1 MVLIF
6 LKGAK
11 VTKQSR
17 KMKKRSR
24 KPKIRHRPVF
34 YHSARGILCQ
44 QDRQAAAAVDGE
56 EGNTIFQRFRQN
68 LRFAHPSV
76 QRIAN

>member
-1 MVLIF
+1 MILIF

-24 KPKIRHRPVF
+24 KPKNAHLPVLN
-34 YHSARGILCQ
+34 I
-44 QDRQAAAAVDGE
+44 
-56 EGNTIFQRFRQN
+56 
-68 LRFAHPSV
+68 HPVTFCYNCVSTPLLLLPMWNHDHLTKASSDP
-76 QRIAN
+76 QI